1 MRLSQFMLTCAATWF
16 YSGRTTK
23 APGTMGSLAAV
34 PVGWAIAVLL
44 GYYALAIGILAVFL
58 IGIPIA
64 QKYSKMIGVHDPGEI
79 VIDEVAGQWLCI
91 LVVPLGNGLADL
103 GWLAAAFVIFRIFD
117 ILKPWPIRW
126 IDRRIGGG
134 FGIMLDDILAG
145 IFGMVILIGIR
156 YFAGV

>member
-1 MRLSQFMLTCAATWF
+1 
-16 YSGRTTK
+16 
-23 APGTMGSLAAV
+23 MGSLAAV

-44 GYYALAIGILAVFL
+44 GYPALLAGIVIVFVA
-58 IGIPIA
+58 GIPIA
-64 QKYSKMIGVHDPGEI
+64 HKYSEMIGVHDPGEI

-91 LVVPLGNGLADL
+91 LVVPLGNGFTDLA
-103 GWLAAAFVIFRIFD
+103 WLAAAFVMFRIFD

-126 IDRRIGGG
+126 IDRRISGG

-145 IFGMVILIGIR
+145 IFGMIILIGIR

>member
-44 GYYALAIGILAVFL
+44 GYPALLAGIVIVFL
-58 IGIPIA
+58 VGIPISH
-64 QKYSKMIGVHDPGEI
+64 KYSEMIGVHDPGEI
-79 VIDEVAGQWLCI
+79 VIDEVAGQWLC
-91 LVVPLGNGLADL
+91 NGLVDL
-103 GWLAAAFVIFRIFD
+103 GWLAAAFVMFRFFD

-126 IDRRIGGG
+126 IDRRISGG

-145 IFGMVILIGIR
+145 IFGMFVLIAAR

>member
-1 MRLSQFMLTCAATWF
+1 
-16 YSGRTTK
+16 
-23 APGTMGSLAAV
+23 MGSLAAV

-44 GYYALAIGILAVFL
+44 GYPALLAGIVIVFVA
-58 IGIPIA
+58 GIPISH
-64 QKYSKMIGVHDPGEI
+64 KYSEMIGVHDPGEI

-91 LVVPLGNGLADL
+91 LVVPLGNGFVDL
-103 GWLAAAFVIFRIFD
+103 VWLAAAFVMFRVFD

-126 IDRRIGGG
+126 IDRRISGG

-145 IFGMVILIGIR
+145 VFGMIILIGIR